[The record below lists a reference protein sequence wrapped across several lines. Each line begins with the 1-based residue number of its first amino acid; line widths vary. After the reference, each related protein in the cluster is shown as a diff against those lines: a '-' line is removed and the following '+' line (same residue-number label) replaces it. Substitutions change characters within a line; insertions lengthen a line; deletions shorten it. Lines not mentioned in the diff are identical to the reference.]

1 MALAHVNRVATSVSI
16 LICHLAVSTCRGIS
30 NLELGFEATTM
41 TSRPLQR
48 IHAAIAARRHF
59 IDRQTKSQIAE
70 DLSLSRFKVA
80 RLIEAAIEE
89 GIVNFVISEPT
100 DLDIELS
107 DKVCKHYGLRSAL
120 VLKGPDQPTRAL
132 TESLGSLTA
141 QLLEEILED
150 GQLLGVAWGRTL
162 AAAAR
167 ALTRLPR
174 VDVVQVAG
182 NPTGLDFALNPV
194 EIVHRIARA
203 GGGKPYPIYAPM
215 WVEDQAA
222 VEGLRSERSVAEALA
237 LYHRIDVL
245 VVGIGSWHPPESCL
259 CAAFPSEWH
268 DQALAAGVRADL
280 CATLLDDEGRAVAN
294 PLLDQLGL
302 GITAEQLRRIPDI
315 VGIGGGLEKAA
326 AIASVLRGGWISTLV
341 TDAGVARRLLA

>member
-1 MALAHVNRVATSVSI
+1 MLREPDAPRQPTPQDNQLMSKHRV
-16 LICHLAVSTCRGIS
+16 
-30 NLELGFEATTM
+30 LGFKPNLRLEWRGQDGQNEKEQPNHSASLGDSI
-41 TSRPLQR
+41 TSSTR
-48 IHAAIAARRHF
+48 I
-59 IDRQTKSQIAE
+59 
-70 DLSLSRFKVA
+70 RFSVH
-80 RLIEAAIEE
+80 
-89 GIVNFVISEPT
+89 T
-100 DLDIELS
+100 
-107 DKVCKHYGLRSAL
+107 AL
-120 VLKGPDQPTRAL
+120 VLNGPDQPTSAL
-132 TESLGSLTA
+132 TEPLGSLAA
-141 QLLEEILED
+141 QLLEEMLED

-259 CAAFPSEWH
+259 CAAFASAWDEKG
-268 DQALAAGVRADL
+268 LAAGVSAVL
-280 CATLLDDEGRAVAN
+280 SATRRDDEGTADSN
-294 PLLDQLGL
+294 PQDQHGQ
-302 GITAEQLRRIPDI
+302 GITAEQLRLIPDI
-315 VGIGGGLEKAA
+315 GGIGGGLEKAA

>member
-1 MALAHVNRVATSVSI
+1 MA
-16 LICHLAVSTCRGIS
+16 
-30 NLELGFEATTM
+30 
-41 TSRPLQR
+41 SRPLQR
-48 IHAAIAARRHF
+48 VQAAIAARRHF
-59 IDRQTKSQIAE
+59 ILRHTKSQIAE

-89 GIVNFVISEPT
+89 GIVNFVISEPA

-107 DKVCKHYGLRSAL
+107 DKVRKRYGLRSAL
-120 VLKGPDQPTRAL
+120 VLKGQDQPTSAL
-132 TESLGSLTA
+132 TESLGSLSA
-141 QLLEEILED
+141 QLLEETLED
-150 GQLLGVAWGRTL
+150 GQLLGIAWGRTL

-182 NPTGLDFALNPV
+182 NPTGLDFAFNPV

-203 GGGKPYPIYAPM
+203 GSGRPYPIYAPM

-222 VEGLRSERSVAEALA
+222 VEGLRSERSVAQALA

-245 VVGIGSWHPPESCL
+245 IVGIGSWDPPESCL
-259 CAAFPSEWH
+259 SEWH

-294 PLLDQLGL
+294 QLDQFGI

-315 VGIGGGLEKAA
+315 VGVGGGLEKAA
-326 AIASVLRGGWISTLV
+326 AIASVLRGSWISTLV

>member
-1 MALAHVNRVATSVSI
+1 
-16 LICHLAVSTCRGIS
+16 
-30 NLELGFEATTM
+30 M

-89 GIVNFVISEPT
+89 GIVNFVISEPA

-120 VLKGPDQPTRAL
+120 VLKGPDQPTSAL
-132 TESLGSLTA
+132 TEPLGSLTA
-141 QLLEEILED
+141 QLLEETLED

-203 GGGKPYPIYAPM
+203 GSGRPYPIYAPM

-245 VVGIGSWHPPESCL
+245 VVGIGSWHPPESGL
-259 CAAFPSEWH
+259 CAAFPSAWH

-294 PLLDQLGL
+294 QLDQLGI

-315 VGIGGGLEKAA
+315 VGVGGGLEKAA

>member
-1 MALAHVNRVATSVSI
+1 MA
-16 LICHLAVSTCRGIS
+16 
-30 NLELGFEATTM
+30 
-41 TSRPLQR
+41 SRPLQR
-48 IHAAIAARRHF
+48 VQAAIAARRHF
-59 IDRQTKSQIAE
+59 IGRQTKSQIAE

-107 DKVCKHYGLRSAL
+107 DKVRERYGLKSAL
-120 VLKGPDQPTRAL
+120 VLKGPDQPTSAL
-132 TESLGSLTA
+132 TEALGSLAA
-141 QLLEEILED
+141 QLLEEMLED

-167 ALTRLPR
+167 ALTHLPS

-182 NPTGLDFALNPV
+182 NPAGLDFALNPV

-203 GGGKPYPIYAPM
+203 GGGRPYPIYAPM

-245 VVGIGSWHPPESCL
+245 VVGIGSWHPAESCL
-259 CAAFPSEWH
+259 CAAFPSAWR

-280 CATLLDDEGRAVAN
+280 CETLLDDEGRAVAN
-294 PLLDQLGL
+294 PLDQLGL

-326 AIASVLRGGWISTLV
+326 AIASVLRGGWINTLV
-341 TDAGVARRLLA
+341 TDAGVARRLLAYPPAA